1 VTQPGNKRPPS
12 GGLHENYTRTD
23 DIEVGSDRNFALTF
37 AVVLGVVGL
46 WPLVHGLAPRL
57 WAVIPAALFLL
68 AAFIAPGLLTPLKMA
83 WMRLGLLL
91 HKIVTPIIMGL
102 IFYGAVTPTGLIMRA
117 MGKDPLRL
125 KRDPSAASYWI
136 VRDPPGP
143 PPGSIRN
150 QF

>member
-1 VTQPGNKRPPS
+1 MTQPSSKRPS
-12 GGLHENYTRTD
+12 QGGLHEDLSRTD
-23 DIEVGSDRNFALTF
+23 EVVVGSDRNFGLTF

-46 WPLVHGLAPRL
+46 FPLVHGLAPRL
-57 WAVIPAALFLL
+57 WALIPAGLFLV
-68 AAFIAPGLLTPLKMA
+68 AAFAFPSALTPLKMA

-91 HKIVTPIIMGL
+91 HKVMTPLIMGL

-125 KRDPSAASYWI
+125 KRDPDAASYWI

>member
-1 VTQPGNKRPPS
+1 MTQPSSKRPPS
-12 GGLHENYTRTD
+12 GGLHETYARAD
-23 DIEVGSDRNFALTF
+23 EVVVGSDRNFGLTF

-46 WPLVHGLAPRL
+46 WPLVHGRALRL
-57 WAVIPAALFLL
+57 WALIPAVLFLL
-68 AAFIAPGLLTPLKMA
+68 AAFAFPRVLTPLKMA

-91 HKIVTPIIMGL
+91 HKVTTPLIMGL
-102 IFYGAVTPTGLIMRA
+102 IFYGAVAPTGMIMRA

-125 KRDPSAASYWI
+125 KRDPAASSYWI